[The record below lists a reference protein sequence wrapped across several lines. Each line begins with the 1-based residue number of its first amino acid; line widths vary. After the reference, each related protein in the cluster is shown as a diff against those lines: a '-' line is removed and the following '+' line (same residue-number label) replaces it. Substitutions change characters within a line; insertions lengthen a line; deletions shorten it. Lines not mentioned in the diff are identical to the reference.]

1 MAVRAVFVD
10 AGGTLIRPRQ
20 PVGVSYA
27 RVAREAGHSRDPVV
41 VEARFRAAW
50 KKRSGQP
57 QAGDGRA
64 FWAPV
69 VAEALELDH
78 PQVFEELYR
87 YYASPKAWWVDTEAL
102 RVLGDLSRQG
112 IRLGILSNWD
122 LRLRELYHRFALDRT
137 FPYLI
142 CSAEHEIEKPDPLL
156 FRAACRVAGVAP
168 QEAVHIG
175 DDAEKDVAGASRAG
189 LVGLHYDDDLGWL
202 GIERELTRLR
212 RTPGW
217 FAR

>member
-27 RVAREAGHSRDPVV
+27 RVARAAGHARDPVV
-41 VEARFRAAW
+41 VEARFRSAW

-142 CSAEHEIEKPDPLL
+142 CSAEHELEKPDPLL

-168 QEAVHIG
+168 HEAVHIG